1 MSYFKTY
8 GSVCYND
15 SSLINEI
22 LSRDLV
28 VSPYELKCGR
38 ELLEDN
44 NGWLTEKR
52 IRALKSIG
60 LRCIKLFLGY
70 FVMNFVDTRLSEIA
84 MASMK
89 RNKHNQKLFDYFHT
103 SIANFYKENPTYKPL
118 TIQQYKKSRFYET
131 ALARVRE
138 KDLKEILSSFKGEF
152 IYGVLSGLIGTLCP
166 MFLSQIL
173 VIPAFMMCTYLGF
186 DVGMGSL
193 YNMAIQL
200 DNGLIQIGLSYTKE
214 GIKVANVYLFSV
226 HNGKIVR
233 HEIPDPPRD
242 SYRLSHTQTKEIFS
256 RYTMDGINDNLEQ
269 DAKRMMFV

>member
-44 NGWLTEKR
+44 SGWLTEKR

-84 MASMK
+84 M
-89 RNKHNQKLFDYFHT
+89 
-103 SIANFYKENPTYKPL
+103 YKENPTYKPL

-166 MFLSQIL
+166 MFLSQVL

-269 DAKRMMFV
+269 DAKRMMFI